1 MDPAVGDVL
10 LYDTAARAVW
20 VLVLALAPAL
30 IPALA
35 IGLLIGLIQAATSVN
50 EVTLSFVPKLV
61 GVLGF
66 MLLFGGLTGGLLL
79 DFTREVMAAIPA
91 MAR

>member
-1 MDPAVGDVL
+1 MGEAI
-10 LYDTAARAVW
+10 LYDSAARGLF
-20 VLVLALAPAL
+20 VLVMAVMPAL

-35 IGLLIGLIQAATSVN
+35 IGLFVGLVQAATSVN

-61 GVLGF
+61 GVLLAIL
-66 MLLFGGLTGGLLL
+66 MFGGMTGGLLM
-79 DFTREVMAAIPA
+79 DFTEEVMAAIPA

>member
-1 MDPAVGDVL
+1 MGEAI
-10 LYDTAARAVW
+10 LYDSAARGLF
-20 VLVLALAPAL
+20 VLVMAVMPAL

-35 IGLLIGLIQAATSVN
+35 IGLIVGLVQAATSVN

-61 GVLGF
+61 GVLVAI
-66 MLLFGGLTGGLLL
+66 LLFGGMTGGLLM
-79 DFTREVMAAIPA
+79 DFTEEVMAAIPA